1 MTAHKICLS
10 PTPLQAELLA
20 RHVGYARVAHNFAR
34 EVFERELAHDNFLND
49 KSLRPIWNAVKDT
62 VAPWHNDKKN
72 GKKILNELAGKNA
85 IIDLGKGIEAWRKKK
100 KNKTGRAPGFPRF
113 RKRGGSGDGFR
124 FTNGRGTVKTDGK
137 RVHIPGVGRVRMTE
151 SLRFEEPLVAEATV
165 TRRGGKWFVSFICEV
180 AEPAK
185 PDLSARPAVAIDAG
199 ERTLAT
205 VRDRETGEI
214 FKLKHPRALERTLAK
229 LRWAQKA
236 VSRRKKGSKRRERAK
251 LRVARIHYRIAC
263 IRQDYIHK
271 ATSAIARLAG
281 RIVVEALD
289 VARMAK
295 RRRKRNARG
304 LYDAS
309 MAEFLRVLKYKA
321 ARAGIEVVE
330 VDAAYTSKTCSVCG
344 AVNHALK
351 SAERWTCPQCGER
364 HHRDENA
371 AVVIDQR
378 DKSNTTGSS
387 PGVARG
393 DSVRRSLAA
402 ATVGTRREADE
413 ARKHLREL
421 ETGREV

>member
-1 MTAHKICLS
+1 MITAHKLRLS

-85 IIDLGKGIEAWRKKK
+85 IIDLGKGIDAWRKKK

-124 FTNGRGTVKTDGK
+124 FTNGRETVKTEGK
-137 RVHIPGVGRVRMTE
+137 RVHIPRVGRVRMTE
-151 SLRFEEPLVAEATV
+151 SLRFEEPLIAEATV

-180 AEPAK
+180 AEPSK

-214 FKLKHPRALERTLAK
+214 FKLKHPRA
-229 LRWAQKA
+229 QKA
-236 VSRRKKGSKRRERAK
+236 VSRGKKGSKRRERAK

-371 AVVIDQR
+371 SVVIDQR

-393 DSVRRSLAA
+393 DGVRRSLAA

-421 ETGREV
+421 ETGREI